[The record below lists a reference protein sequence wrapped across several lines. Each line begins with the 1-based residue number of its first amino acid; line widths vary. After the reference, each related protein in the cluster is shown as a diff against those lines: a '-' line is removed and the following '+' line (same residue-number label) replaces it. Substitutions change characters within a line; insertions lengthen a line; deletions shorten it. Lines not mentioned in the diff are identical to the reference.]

1 MTANKNAGTVPITEA
16 EKIKYMVVLM
26 KESLEIKRAEF
37 AQAKAEVPKLQQR
50 IKEIEK
56 SMKRFE
62 KLIKAAQS

>member
-1 MTANKNAGTVPITEA
+1 VPTTEA
-16 EKIKYMVVLM
+16 EKIKYMVVLL
-26 KESLEIKRAEF
+26 KESMELKRAEL

-50 IKEIEK
+50 IKAIEA